1 MPGAAGAVGTEQQ
14 SQQQPPPHFQLP
26 PVLRNA
32 RGEVRKAGFE
42 LEYSGVS
49 LNVSGVLVR
58 KVFGGEHVI
67 HTTFVHTVRG
77 TRHGEFAVEM
87 DTTLLKEKLYERP
100 MRALGFDPQRHD
112 AKWLE
117 SALLGVLGA
126 VVPTEIASPPIPVD
140 ELAPLDE
147 LCRLL
152 RKHGAKGTRA
162 SWLYAFGMHINPEI
176 PSEEP
181 GQLRDYLR
189 AFLLLYPWLKQRG
202 EIDLTRRVS
211 PYINSFPPEYARL
224 ILTADYPDSAE
235 RLIDDY
241 LQHNPT
247 RNRPL
252 DMVPALAHID
262 RQRVF
267 DRVQEKHLV
276 KSRPAFHYRLP
287 NCMVDEPHWSLA
299 AEWNR
304 WVAVERLANDPVRL
318 AEMSRDYL
326 AADETSLR
334 PFVDK
339 WPGQVEQMMK
349 DHA

>member
-1 MPGAAGAVGTEQQ
+1 MSGVADAVDTGQQ
-14 SQQQPPPHFQLP
+14 SQFLLP
-26 PVLRNA
+26 PVVRNA
-32 RGEVRKAGFE
+32 RGDVRKAGFE

-49 LNVSGVLVR
+49 LNISGVLVR

-67 HTTFVHTVRG
+67 RSTFVHRVRN

-87 DTTLLKEKLYERP
+87 DTTILKEKAYERP
-100 MRALGFDPQRHD
+100 MRALGFDPKRHD

-117 SALLGVLGA
+117 WALLGALA
-126 VVPTEIASPPIPVD
+126 TVVPTEIASPAIPID

-152 RKHGAKGTRA
+152 RDHGAKGTRA

-176 PSEEP
+176 PSEDP

-211 PYINSFPPEYARL
+211 PYINPFPPAYARL
-224 ILTADYPDSAE
+224 ILRPDYPASTE

-241 LQHNPT
+241 LLHNPT

-252 DMVPALAHID
+252 DMVPVLGHLD
-262 RQRVF
+262 RRRVF

-276 KSRPAFHYRLP
+276 KARPAFHYRLP
-287 NCMVDEPHWSLA
+287 NSMVDEPGWSLA

-304 WVAVERLANDPVRL
+304 WVAVERLANDPDRL
-318 AEMSRDYL
+318 AEMSRQFL
-326 AADETSLR
+326 SADETSLR
-334 PFVDK
+334 PFYER
-339 WPGQVEQMMK
+339 WPGEVGKHMAGQ
-349 DHA
+349 